1 MASQLLEQLRADLN
15 AAMKSRD
22 QVTTSTIRMVLSAIQ
37 VASVAGDEAADLS
50 DQEIIAVLRSEAKRR
65 VEAAELYEQ
74 AGRTEQALAEKSEC
88 EVIEKY
94 LPAAMDDAA
103 LQTLVDEEIAAARE
117 AGAEGPQAMGRV
129 IKAVKDRAGD
139 AADGGRIA
147 GLVKASLTS

>member
-1 MASQLLEQLRADLN
+1 MASQLLDQLRADLN
-15 AAMKSRD
+15 AAMKRRD
-22 QVTTSTIRMVLSAIQ
+22 QVSTSTIRMVLSAIQ
-37 VASVAGDEAADLS
+37 VASVAGDEATDLS

-74 AGRTEQALAEKSEC
+74 ADRSEQAAAEKNEL

-117 AGAEGPQAMGRV
+117 AGTEGPKAMGQV

>member
-74 AGRTEQALAEKSEC
+74 AGRTEQALAEKSER

>member
-74 AGRTEQALAEKSEC
+74 AGRTEQAAAEKSEL